1 MLVLCREQTCTDN
14 VEMLPVPRNRSS
26 DDSSSDSE
34 PDTKRAKLE
43 NNTMDEYVKHRLCLL
58 LFQIG

>member
-1 MLVLCREQTCTDN
+1 
-14 VEMLPVPRNRSS
+14 MLPVPRNRSS
-26 DDSSSDSE
+26 DDSSSGSE

-43 NNTMDEYVKHRLCLL
+43 NNTMDEYVKHRLNLL